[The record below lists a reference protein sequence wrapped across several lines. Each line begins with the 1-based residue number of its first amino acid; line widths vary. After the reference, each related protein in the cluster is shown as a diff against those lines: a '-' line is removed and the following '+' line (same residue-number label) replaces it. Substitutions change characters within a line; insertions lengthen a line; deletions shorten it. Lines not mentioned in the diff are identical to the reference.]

1 MEGPHIKMKRRLTI
15 YIFLIAALGIAIS
28 SLFGVWTYRQRE
40 VASARQTLV
49 ELLDLIDAQN
59 YYTDAAAWS
68 RQLQTAAPDKR
79 LTIIAPDGTVLADTH
94 GEVEENHADRPEVQ
108 QALETGWGEANRRS
122 ETTGEQLLYEAK
134 RFTDGNIGRMA
145 MPISSVNSLVLQGL
159 AGFAVAAAVALAL
172 TLLLA
177 HKLAQRTAKPLE
189 RREEELEQEGE
200 KLQSAR
206 SEFAANVSHEL
217 KTPLT
222 SIKGFTDMLSSGM
235 VRDPEDQKRFIT
247 MIGVE
252 VDRLIELIND
262 VLKISELESVMIP
275 QPEDR
280 ADVRQVAEESREA
293 LKQAAE
299 QGGISVNITGSG
311 GVVAMAPA
319 RLRELLTNLIE
330 NGIKYNEP
338 GGRVDVSVE
347 PAGGKVTIR
356 VSDTGIGIP
365 EECQERIF
373 ERFYRVD
380 KGRARKTGGTGL
392 GLSIVKHI
400 VLVYGGKI
408 YLDSV
413 PGKGTT
419 FTVELEAA
427 K

>member
-49 ELLDLIDAQN
+49 ELLDLMDAQN

-262 VLKISELESVMIP
+262 VLKISELESVAMP
-275 QPEDR
+275 QPDDHS
-280 ADVRQVAEESREA
+280 DVLEVAEESRASLEQMA
-293 LKQAAE
+293 QQAE
-299 QGGISVNITGSG
+299 VSLRISGDAAQVP
-311 GVVAMAPA
+311 VAPS
-319 RLRELLTNLIE
+319 RLRELFTNLME

-338 GGRVDVSVE
+338 GGRVDVTVKKKD
-347 PAGGKVTIR
+347 GWVTIT
-356 VSDTGIGIP
+356 VKDTGIGIP
-365 EECQERIF
+365 KECQERVF

-380 KGRARKTGGTGL
+380 KGRDRKTGGTGL

-400 VLVYGGKI
+400 VLLYGGTI
-408 YLDSV
+408 RLESA

-419 FTVELEAA
+419 MTVEFRAVE
-427 K
+427 